1 MELERRSS
9 GVAKAGLAT
18 GITGLSIAALDAL
31 GGLAGFTG
39 RTGAPCSEDHFVN
52 RYELEKEQEIAGLK
66 AQLALRD
73 ANTYNDQKSLEMYK
87 YFDGKLNEIYKTL
100 GSQEVKNQANA
111 DSFKMVSERMGY
123 LKNELKCD
131 IAMERKERK
140 CGDNAIVNY
149 VNATFYPKMVA
160 DVTTGT
166 ATTAQNLY
174 NPLPA
179 ETCGCDCDC

>member
-1 MELERRSS
+1 MDLERKSS

-31 GGLAGFTG
+31 GGLAGMTG
-39 RTGAPCSEDHFVN
+39 RTGTCSEDHYVN
-52 RYELEKEQEIAGLK
+52 RYELEKEQEIASLK
-66 AQLALRD
+66 ADIALRD
-73 ANTYNDQKSLEMYK
+73 ANTYNDQKTLEVYK
-87 YFDGKLNEIYKTL
+87 YFDRKLNDIYKTL
-100 GSQEVKNQANA
+100 GAQEVKNQANS

-166 ATTAQNLY
+166 TTTAQKLY

-179 ETCGCDCDC
+179 ETCDCDCN